1 MEIKNPF
8 QFGKIVS
15 AQNFCNRVQEI
26 KELKSHIKNGYSVWL
41 FAPRRYGK
49 SSLLHKVFEE
59 TKYVKTIYF
68 DLYNIQSLDDFCRK
82 YSKLLAKELF
92 DWKQDIKTL
101 TGKFG
106 QYFKNLYPKVSF
118 DETGSPSFSL
128 EQQNIQSQS
137 DIETILNIPDVIAK
151 KTKKKIC
158 IAFDEFQEI
167 ERIDKFIINWMRSA
181 FQNQQNVSYIFLG
194 SKQSMMRTI
203 FSSVNSPFYEFAVK
217 MDIKPISNNDLSDF
231 IKNKFK
237 LAGLTIKENTIN
249 NILLKSGGHPHFTQ
263 YFSSV
268 VFDHIR
274 NGANQDSKDF
284 TKNWLDT
291 IINSQS
297 MIFQNIYDQLNK
309 NQRKV
314 LIALADVQNSEL
326 FSNEKRQQFKLPTS
340 SSLNTTIKSLI
351 NKDLINKEGKNY
363 KIINPVLK
371 EWILSI
377 T

>member
-326 FSNEKRQQFKLPTS
+326 FSNETRQQFKLPTS

>member
-26 KELKSHIKNGYSVWL
+26 KELKSHIKNEYSVWL

-326 FSNEKRQQFKLPTS
+326 FSNETRQQFKLPTS
-340 SSLNTTIKSLI
+340 SSLSTTIKSLV